1 MKLSEREI
9 VLFWATGVAALI
21 GLSYVVASPKARDW
35 GALRAARAEAQRKI
49 AASERMVA
57 QGPQW
62 QTRLVE
68 LRQKLP
74 QYPPEKDVTADL
86 LIRIDEL
93 AKRSGLVLP
102 SREVDKEVQH
112 GDLFDLAVNCKWEG
126 KLDAIVQFLFELQN
140 QDVIL
145 DARQL
150 TIAPNERKVPRGSF
164 TVNCTYARAG
174 KAATPAAVGP
184 LEPRN

>member
-1 MKLSEREI
+1 MKLSEREV

-21 GLSYVVASPKARDW
+21 GLSYVVAAPKVRDW
-35 GALRAARAEAQRKI
+35 GALRTARADAERKI
-49 AASERMVA
+49 AAAERLVA

-62 QTRLVE
+62 QRRLVE

-74 QYPPEKDVTADL
+74 QYAPDKDVTADL
-86 LIRIDEL
+86 LIRIDEI
-93 AKRSGLVLP
+93 AKRSGLALP
-102 SREVDKEVQH
+102 SREVEREIQH
-112 GDLFDLAVNCKWEG
+112 GDLFDLSVNCKWEG
-126 KLDAIVQFLFELQN
+126 KLEAIVQFLFELQN

-145 DARQL
+145 DASQL

-174 KAATPAAVGP
+174 SAGTPAAVRP
-184 LEPRN
+184 PESRN

>member
-9 VLFWATGVAALI
+9 VLFWATGVAALV
-21 GLSYVVASPKARDW
+21 GLSYVVAAPKVRDW
-35 GALRAARAEAQRKI
+35 GALRAAHSEAQRKI
-49 AASERMVA
+49 TAAERMVA
-57 QGPQW
+57 QRPQW
-62 QTRLVE
+62 HKRLE
-68 LRQKLP
+68 DLRGKLP
-74 QYPPEKDVTADL
+74 QYAPEKDVTADL

-102 SREVDKEVQH
+102 SREVDKEVQQ

-145 DARQL
+145 DASQL

-174 KAATPAAVGP
+174 KAGTPATARP
-184 LEPRN
+184 PEPKN